1 MAFITIIMGLSVS
14 ETLLN
19 SMFIIS
25 AGIKKPGVKLKT
37 KINKMLRVSEESFI
51 NHNFAILGLVDHYK
65 CNLVI
70 SSSRIR
76 MISVLAELLFG
87 QKQRK

>member
-25 AGIKKPGVKLKT
+25 VGKKKPGVKLKT
-37 KINKMLRVSEESFI
+37 KII
-51 NHNFAILGLVDHYK
+51 A
-65 CNLVI
+65 
-70 SSSRIR
+70 
-76 MISVLAELLFG
+76 
-87 QKQRK
+87 